1 MKPDARAWLLGLGL
15 VGLLAAAPRRP
26 PAQPIDL
33 NTATRTE
40 LLQLPR
46 VGPRTAER
54 ILAFRQAHGPFR
66 RAEELMAVK
75 GIGEKTFIRLQPF
88 IRVSGVGA
96 PPSWVDPA
104 AGAGTGRGKSRR
116 EAGNEEADPAEAAG
130 PARPPRPGG
139 RRSAGGSSLLELVLV
154 LGGLGG
160 LGLAAG
166 AGPGR
171 GHAALAAVQ
180 GELRASVEQA
190 LLLAR
195 ARGGPVVLTLE
206 ASGHGPTGRV
216 RPAGPAYAELPGPRM
231 ARGVGW
237 GAGAHPPPLPAGAE
251 RTRQAQRT
259 GRSRDR
265 LLVTAARSAQA
276 GAWYLNDGADV
287 AYLGLGDH
295 GEITCQRWRSRLRQW
310 CRA

>member
-1 MKPDARAWLLGLGL
+1 MKPDARAWLLSLGL

-54 ILAFRQAHGPFR
+54 ILAFRQAHGPFL

-75 GIGEKTFIRLQPF
+75 GIGEKTFIRLQPY

-96 PPSWVDPA
+96 PPSWADPA
-104 AGAGTGRGKSRR
+104 AGAGTGARKPRR
-116 EAGNEEADPAEAAG
+116 EAGNDEADPAEADG
-130 PARPPRPGG
+130 PSRPPRAG
-139 RRSAGGSSLLELVLV
+139 RPRSAGGSSLLELVLV
-154 LGGLGG
+154 LGGLGA
-160 LGLAAG
+160 LGLAIG

-190 LLLAR
+190 FLLAR

-206 ASGHGPTGRV
+206 AAGRGPTGGG
-216 RPAGPAYAELPGPRM
+216 RPADPAYAVLPGPRL
-231 ARGVGW
+231 ARGVSW
-237 GAGAHPPPLPAGAE
+237 GAGAHPPSLPAGAG
-251 RTRQAQRT
+251 RTRQAHRT

-265 LLVTAARSAQA
+265 LIVTAARSAQA

-287 AYLGLGDH
+287 AYLGLGNH
-295 GEITCQRWRSRLRQW
+295 GEITCQRWWSRLRQW
-310 CRA
+310 RRA